1 VEVGLERCRTD
12 RVSSVLEEDA
22 MYCPNPECIDFQED
36 GAPGEYVDTVT
47 MCPKCG
53 TALVAELPPDWPD
66 SSGTTVSADEPGF
79 GGCRADPLQPL
90 PPEVI
95 GRGTFVP
102 LAAFDYPDEAE
113 VLLDH
118 LATAEITAVILLDDG
133 RDFQDKGGVPT
144 CSRVLVPEEQYRT
157 AASILAALDRS

>member
-1 VEVGLERCRTD
+1 
-12 RVSSVLEEDA
+12 

-47 MCPKCG
+47 VCPKCG

-66 SSGTTVSADEPGF
+66 SIETTGPGAEPGSCGF
-79 GGCRADPLQPL
+79 HTDPLQPL
-90 PPEVI
+90 PPELV

-102 LAAFDYPDEAE
+102 LAAFDYPDEADA
-113 VLLDH
+113 LLEH

-133 RDFQDKGGVPT
+133 RDFQDKGGIPT
-144 CSRVLVPEEQYRT
+144 CSRVLVPEGQYRT
-157 AASILAALDRS
+157 AASILAALERS

>member
-1 VEVGLERCRTD
+1 MT
-12 RVSSVLEEDA
+12 
-22 MYCPNPECIDFQED
+22 
-36 GAPGEYVDTVT
+36 
-47 MCPKCG
+47 
-53 TALVAELPPDWPD
+53 
-66 SSGTTVSADEPGF
+66 
-79 GGCRADPLQPL
+79 
-90 PPEVI
+90 

-118 LATAEITAVILLDDG
+118 LAAAEITTVILLDDG